1 MVVVSPSYHAP
12 AGHGGWQVADFA
24 CNNFV
29 NVLMP
34 RVVHL
39 TSSDEKSIT
48 ASLERSFSDI
58 EKSYIDSVRNTYRL
72 GFREVGKVGACAL
85 VALRN
90 GQDLYIANCGDCRAV
105 LGSKLAPFKAVV
117 MQTSP
122 DSLPGRPEAARY
134 TSTRL
139 SRDHNA
145 RTPLEALV
153 LREAHPE
160 EDDIIKCKNPHACYV
175 KGRLQLTRA
184 LGDLYLKVLV
194 YFCPLFF
201 AYNSVLTSAQFAE
214 FNAPKTGS
222 KSG

>member
-1 MVVVSPSYHAP
+1 MHNP

-39 TSSDEKSIT
+39 TPTDEKSIT
-48 ASLERSFSDI
+48 ASLERAFSDI

-85 VALRN
+85 LALRS

-105 LGSKLAPFKAVV
+105 LGSTLAPFKGVAGQASQDSSGGGGAV
-117 MQTSP
+117 
-122 DSLPGRPEAARY
+122 GRY

-145 RTPLEALV
+145 RTPLEALL
-153 LREAHPE
+153 LREAHPG

-184 LGDLYLKVLV
+184 LGDLYLKVLISP
-194 YFCPLFF
+194 FHCSLLLL
-201 AYNSVLTSAQFAE
+201 LTYILLLSSPNLTPQRLEANQG
-214 FNAPKTGS
+214 NYCK
-222 KSG
+222 